1 MTREI
6 RFQSHLLQT
15 KAFSIGIWRR
25 GGDRRERENR
35 GREKRG
41 RERGYWNAS
50 LLLAYPLHVNVI
62 IA

>member
-1 MTREI
+1 MEE
-6 RFQSHLLQT
+6 
-15 KAFSIGIWRR
+15 GR